1 MSSNTST
8 RSSLFVI
15 STLVLSAAT
24 AAAQQSWDPS
34 LKPRHVD
41 HLVKPRAP
49 RNGPLRSRL
58 AKRQNSQNP
67 GQPAHVA
74 PDDKIGG
81 FEQVGTSGA
90 SAQQLYLGTANKV
103 YIVDKVENNPLT
115 VNGHPAWATE
125 YDTSTNQV
133 RAMEVTT
140 NTFCAGGSYLG
151 DGRLLN
157 IGGNQAVVPGGDAL
171 TNGSA
176 NPYQDADGAFA
187 VRVLTPGDNS
197 QWTDTP
203 SDDL

>member
-1 MSSNTST
+1 MSLTAPT
-8 RSSLFVI
+8 RSSFLLL
-15 STLVLSAAT
+15 STLVLSAA
-24 AAAQQSWDPS
+24 ALQEWDPS
-34 LKPRHVD
+34 LKPRRVD

-49 RNGPLRSRL
+49 RNGPLKSRL

-74 PDDKIGG
+74 PADKIGG
-81 FEQVGTSGA
+81 FEEIGNSGA

-140 NTFCAGGSYLG
+140 NTFCAGGSFLG
-151 DGRLLN
+151 DGRLIN
-157 IGGNQAVVPGGDAL
+157 IGGNQAVIPGGNAL

-176 NPYQDADGAFA
+176 NPYQDQDGAFA
-187 VRVLTPGDNS
+187 VRILTPGDGNE
-197 QWTDTP
+197 WTD
-203 SDDL
+203 SAADDL

>member
-1 MSSNTST
+1 MSSTTST
-8 RSSLFVI
+8 HSSVFVI
-15 STLVLSAAT
+15 STLLLSAAT
-24 AAAQQSWDPS
+24 AVAQQHWDPS
-34 LKPRHVD
+34 LKPRRVD

-67 GQPAHVA
+67 GQPTHLA
-74 PDDKIGG
+74 PADKIGG
-81 FEQVGTSGA
+81 FEEVGKSGA

-115 VNGHPAWATE
+115 INDHPAWATE
-125 YDTSTNQV
+125 YDTTTNQV

-157 IGGNQAVVPGGDAL
+157 IGGNQAVIPGGNAYV
-171 TNGSA
+171 NGTA
-176 NPYQDADGAFA
+176 NPYQNQDGAFA
-187 VRVLTPGDNS
+187 VRTLKPGDNS
-197 QWTDTP
+197 EWTDTP